1 MLLSRPLS
9 AQYSMVQSPEFY
21 NLYQQTYLKYTELYG
36 AKVCVFLRKG
46 SFYEFYGQQDPVT
59 LQQLN
64 TAKEVIEQFGI
75 VLHSYP
81 GEGPNGTTGLFA
93 GVPEYTLDKW
103 ASKLTKQGWTVVVI
117 DEIKNGSGKVSRR
130 EVTKVLSAGTHIE
143 AAEQGSSFHLAAL
156 WLDIAPTRPPTF
168 GAASADL
175 TTGQVFLYEGEA
187 TGKADA
193 WHTDDLRHFFQVYA
207 PKEVLLFCRG
217 SALTINE
224 EALRRTFYIPS
235 APIHIRNANPEHQGA
250 FEKEL
255 SRETYLRE
263 LFQPRTSL
271 PLKTWLR
278 TGPLTERALTGLLR
292 FAEDH
297 APKLA
302 SCLQAPT
309 VWHPKQNLQIINN
322 ALTQLNLIG
331 TQDQT
336 CVEDLFVTPQTPMGK
351 RSLRSRLC
359 TPLADADEICARQ
372 QQVDWILALDNSKR
386 KEVEAGLTL
395 LYDISRLHRC
405 IVRGTVRAS
414 DILQLYQTYQ
424 TSGHLMKALTDGPL
438 SPGSLPSSVELCLTE
453 FVKGFDQQKALK
465 AQAAEDD
472 LGFLKDSVA
481 PLTAAAEKRIQDIYT
496 EANSWIS
503 ELRAACGCEKEAL
516 YFKPT
521 EKNMFCIHA
530 TKVTLKQV
538 EAALKKSALKET
550 YVKLSCK
557 TLSSAGRIEH
567 PALDQFQER
576 LDAAQTTL
584 KRCLEQEV
592 PAICIQYTKATREV
606 WQPLEDWLTNVD
618 LVLTMAKTA
627 QQQGWVKP
635 TIETGCC
642 DGIEPSRLVIEKL
655 RHPLIETQNRQ
666 SKYVT
671 HDIQL
676 GHGGAGQGWLLYG
689 MNASGKSSLMKAI
702 GLAVLLAQIGSYVPA
717 KQMTL
722 RPFHRIA
729 TRILNQDNLWAGLS
743 SFAVEMSELRE
754 ILSVADHQTLVLGDE
769 LCSGTESISGTAIVA
784 AGIQHLHKAGARFV
798 LATHLHDLMK
808 LKAVTSLPSLRVWHL
823 HVEYDPVSD
832 ILIYHRSLKEG
843 AGSSMYGLE
852 VAKALHLPRDMIDT
866 AFSLRR
872 ELLGEL
878 AVEDAQKSQWSSKVT
893 RYTCSSCN
901 TKIASELEVH
911 HIEER
916 HKANGHRNEDGL
928 ALNHVRNLVTLCQ
941 VCHDKHHANLLHV
954 GPVEDTSEG
963 PKRQIVDLSA
973 FAYKEETQTTKTK
986 FSKEQ
991 CSKMQETV
999 KQHPGLHTKLLVFQ
1013 IQREH
1018 QIQISE
1024 AQLKLLMKKGLV

>member
-1 MLLSRPLS
+1 
-9 AQYSMVQSPEFY
+9 MVQSPEFY
-21 NLYQQTYLKYTELYG
+21 NLYQQTFLKYTELYG

-46 SFYEFYGQQDPVT
+46 SFYEFYGQQDPIT

-64 TAKEVIEQFGI
+64 TAKEVIDQFGI

-103 ASKLTKQGWTVVVI
+103 AAKLTKQGWTVVVI
-117 DEIKNGSGKVSRR
+117 DEIKNGANKVSRR
-130 EVTKVLSAGTHIE
+130 EVTKVLSAGTHVE
-143 AAEQGSSFHLAAL
+143 SADQGSSFHLAAL
-156 WLDIAPTRPPTF
+156 WLDISPVKPPSF
-168 GAASADL
+168 GVATADL

-193 WHTDDLRHFFQVYA
+193 WHTDDLRHFFQVHA
-207 PKEVLLFCRG
+207 PKELLLFCRG
-217 SALTINE
+217 SALSLNE
-224 EALRRTFYIPS
+224 EALRRTFYVPN

-255 SRETYLRE
+255 TRETYLRD
-263 LFQPRTSL
+263 LFQPCTSL
-271 PLKTWLR
+271 PLRTWLR

-309 VWHPKQNLQIINN
+309 VWHPKQHLQVINN

-336 CVEDLFVTPQTPMGK
+336 CVEDLFATPQTPMGK

-359 TPLADADEICARQ
+359 TPLANPTEICERQ
-372 QQVDWILALDNSKR
+372 KQVDWILALDQPRR
-386 KEVEAGLTL
+386 KEVEAGLAL

-405 IVRGTVRAS
+405 IVRGTVKAP

-424 TSGHLMKALTDGPL
+424 TSKHLMKALTSSPL
-438 SPGSLPSSVELCLTE
+438 HPGDLPSKTETCLTE

-465 AQAAEDD
+465 AQSAEDD
-472 LGFLKDSVA
+472 IGFLQDSVA
-481 PLTAAAEKRIQDIYT
+481 PLTAAAEAKIQEIYSAA
-496 EANSWIS
+496 EAWIS
-503 ELRAACGCEKEAL
+503 EFRSACGCEKESL

-521 EKNMFCIHA
+521 EKNMFCLHA
-530 TKVTLKQV
+530 TKTTLKQV
-538 EAALKKSALKET
+538 EAALKKPALKET
-550 YVKLSCK
+550 YAKLSCK

-576 LDAAQTTL
+576 LDTAQTTL
-584 KRCLEQEV
+584 KRCLEKEV
-592 PAICIQYTKATREV
+592 LACCIQYTKATRDY

-618 LVLTMAKTA
+618 LTLTMAKTA

-635 TIETGCC
+635 TIQTGC
-642 DGIEPSRLVIEKL
+642 DETEASYLSIEKL
-655 RHPLIETQNRQ
+655 RHPLIEVQNRQ

-671 HDIQL
+671 HDIHL
-676 GHGGAGQGWLLYG
+676 GHNSSGQGWLLYG

-823 HVEYDPVSD
+823 HVEYDPIAD
-832 ILIYHRSLKEG
+832 LLIYHRSLKEG
-843 AGSSMYGLE
+843 PGSSMYGLE
-852 VAKALHLPRDMIDT
+852 VAKALHLPHDMIDA
-866 AFSLRR
+866 AFALRR

-878 AVEDAQKSQWSSKVT
+878 AVEDSEKSQWSAKVA
-893 RYTCSSCN
+893 RYTCSSCH

-916 HKANGHRNEDGL
+916 HKAVGQRNEDGL
-928 ALNHVRNLVTLCQ
+928 ALNHVRNLVTLCET
-941 VCHDKHHANLLHV
+941 CHEKHHANLLHV
-954 GPVEDTSEG
+954 GPVEDTSQG
-963 PKRQIVDLSA
+963 PKRKVVDLSA
-973 FAYKEETQTTKTK
+973 FAYKEEAPTTKTK

-991 CSKMQETV
+991 LVKMQETV
-999 KQHPGLHTKLLVFQ
+999 KQHPGLHAKLLVFQ
-1013 IQREH
+1013 IQRDH
-1018 QIQISE
+1018 QIQITE
-1024 AQLKLLMKKGLV
+1024 AQLKLLLKKGLL